1 MAVHLLSPR
10 EDGSTTLSLENAS
23 HPSRIKI
30 FVSAHKPATFPDC
43 ASILPIQ
50 VGAADAQAT
59 GKPLFEDTLHD
70 NIGDNISWKNPMY
83 CELTAQYWAWKNAD
97 ADYYGFCHYRRYFDF
112 SDTPHQQNS
121 YGEIMDAAIT
131 PEAIAEYGI
140 NDDSIAKAVE
150 GWDVITTPM
159 NNVRE
164 FDGFTSLK
172 DHWNA
177 DPHLQLKDLR
187 HMYDVLCAMYPEY
200 QVDADAVLNGTRAAF
215 CNMFIMRKA
224 IFQEYCEWLFPILDE
239 FTAHWDHSAADVQ
252 TLRTPGHLSERLLN
266 IFLAHKQRT
275 GAHWKI
281 KRLQCVHFTNPEPFT
296 PLEPLN
302 TNPRFTVPVL
312 FAADDNYVPMLTT
325 TIYSLLKNAS
335 SERHYDIIVLERN
348 ISDENKQSIIDFLSQ
363 FDNATIRFF
372 DVSRAISGF
381 NLTTSNAHISIE
393 TYYRFIIQEALPFY
407 KKVLYLDCDLVVNGD
422 IAELYDTDLGNTT
435 IGAVPDIDFTGNLN
449 MKNGE
454 RMEYVNRQL
463 HMSKPYGY
471 FQAGVLLMNLERMRE
486 THTVHE
492 WLEIAQKPGFIY
504 NDQDILNMECE
515 GSVTYLPYEWNVMHN
530 CGGRVHGV
538 FDFAPANMFHKYMES
553 RKSPKIVHY
562 AGYDKPW
569 KNPWCDFA
577 PLYWDYAS
585 VTPFSLQ
592 MMALLSGIE
601 KPEPAQHHER
611 AIAEDSPIR
620 KYADVLA
627 PVGSKQREIMKVVAR
642 KIQGK
647 R

>member
-1 MAVHLLSPR
+1 
-10 EDGSTTLSLENAS
+10 
-23 HPSRIKI
+23 
-30 FVSAHKPATFPDC
+30 
-43 ASILPIQ
+43 
-50 VGAADAQAT
+50 
-59 GKPLFEDTLHD
+59 
-70 NIGDNISWKNPMY
+70 MY

-140 NDDSIAKAVE
+140 DDDSIAKAVE

-164 FDGFTSLK
+164 FDGFVSLK

-187 HMYDVLCAMYPEY
+187 HMYDVLCAMHPEY

-275 GAHWKI
+275 SAHWKI
-281 KRLQCVHFTNPEPFT
+281 KQLQCVHLTNPEPFT

-335 SERHYDIIVLERN
+335 SERYYDIIVLERN
-348 ISDENKQSIIDFLSQ
+348 ITSENKHGIIDFLSQ
-363 FDNATIRFF
+363 FENATIRFL

-381 NLTTSNAHISIE
+381 DLTTSNAHISIE

-407 KKVLYLDCDLVVNGD
+407 KKVLYLDCDLVVNGN
-422 IAELYDTDLGNTT
+422 IAELYDTDLGNTA
-435 IGAVPDIDFTGNLN
+435 IGAVPDIDFIGNLN

-454 RMEYVNRQL
+454 RMDYVNHQL

-486 THTVHE
+486 IHTVRE

-515 GSVTYLPYEWNVMHN
+515 GSVTYLPYEWNVMHD

-585 VTPFSLQ
+585 ETPFSLQ
-592 MMALLSGIE
+592 MMALLSGVE

>member
-1 MAVHLLSPR
+1 MAVHLSSPR
-10 EDGSTTLSLENAS
+10 KDGSITLSFEKTA

-30 FVSAHKPATFPDC
+30 FVSAHKPASFPDC

-50 VGAADAQAT
+50 VGAANVQAA

-70 NIGDNISWKNPMY
+70 NVGDNISQKNPMY

-121 YGEIMDAAIT
+121 YGEIMAAAIT

-140 NDDSIAKAVE
+140 DDNSIAKAVE

-187 HMYDVLCAMYPEY
+187 HMYDVLCAMHPEY

-275 GAHWKI
+275 GANWKI

-296 PLEPLN
+296 PLQPLN

-348 ISDENKQSIIDFLSQ
+348 ITSENKHSIIDFLSQ

-381 NLTTSNAHISIE
+381 DLTTSNAHISIE

-407 KKVLYLDCDLVVNGD
+407 KKVLYLDCDLVVNGN
-422 IAELYDTDLGNTT
+422 IAELYDTDLGNTA
-435 IGAVPDIDFTGNLN
+435 IGAVPDIDFIGNLN

-454 RMEYVNRQL
+454 RMDYVNRQL

-486 THTVHE
+486 MHTVRE

-515 GSVTYLPYEWNVMHN
+515 GSVTYLPYEWNVMHD

-562 AGYDKPW
+562 ADYDKPW
-569 KNPWCDFA
+569 ENPWCDFA
-577 PLYWDYAS
+577 PLYWDYANE
-585 VTPFSLQ
+585 TPFSLQ
-592 MMALLSGIE
+592 IMALLSGIE
-601 KPEPAQHHER
+601 PARHHER

-620 KYADVLA
+620 KYADALA
-627 PVGSKQREIMKVVAR
+627 PIGSKQRELMKVVAR

-647 R
+647 H

>member
-1 MAVHLLSPR
+1 MSFEKTA
-10 EDGSTTLSLENAS
+10 

-30 FVSAHKPATFPDC
+30 FVSAHKPASFPDC

-50 VGAADAQAT
+50 VGAANVQAA

-70 NIGDNISWKNPMY
+70 NVGDNISQKNPMY

-97 ADYYGFCHYRRYFDF
+97 ANYYGFCHYRRYFDF
-112 SDTPHQQNS
+112 SDTPHRQNS

-140 NDDSIAKAVE
+140 DDDSIAKAVE

-164 FDGFTSLK
+164 FDGFVSLK

-187 HMYDVLCAMYPEY
+187 HMYDVLCAMHPEY
-200 QVDADAVLNGTRAAF
+200 QVDADTVLNGTRAAF

-239 FTAHWDHSAADVQ
+239 FTAHWDYSAADVQ

-275 GAHWKI
+275 GSNWKI

-335 SERHYDIIVLERN
+335 SERYYDIIVLERN
-348 ISDENKQSIIDFLSQ
+348 ITSENKHGIIDFLSQ
-363 FDNATIRFF
+363 FENATIRFL

-381 NLTTSNAHISIE
+381 DLTTSNAHISIE

-407 KKVLYLDCDLVVNGD
+407 KKVLYLDCDLVVNGN
-422 IAELYDTDLGNTT
+422 IAELYDTDLGNTA
-435 IGAVPDIDFTGNLN
+435 IGAVPDIDFIGNLN

-454 RMEYVNRQL
+454 RMDYVNHQL

-486 THTVHE
+486 IHTVRE

-515 GSVTYLPYEWNVMHN
+515 GSVTYLPYEWNVMHD

-585 VTPFSLQ
+585 ETPFSLQ
-592 MMALLSGIE
+592 MMALLSGVE
-601 KPEPAQHHER
+601 KPDPAQHHER

>member
-1 MAVHLLSPR
+1 
-10 EDGSTTLSLENAS
+10 
-23 HPSRIKI
+23 
-30 FVSAHKPATFPDC
+30 
-43 ASILPIQ
+43 
-50 VGAADAQAT
+50 
-59 GKPLFEDTLHD
+59 
-70 NIGDNISWKNPMY
+70 MY

-224 IFQEYCEWLFPILDE
+224 IFQEYCEWLFPILDK

-281 KRLQCVHFTNPEPFT
+281 KQLQCVHFTNPEPFT

-435 IGAVPDIDFTGNLN
+435 IGAVPDIDFIGNLN

-492 WLEIAQKPGFIY
+492 WLEIAQRPGFIY